1 MKDKIP
7 SGSIV
12 VRNARLA
19 VSMDLQRKRAMGLPI
34 ARFGKKTGQ
43 VYLENADG
51 TITEMGYAMEW
62 GRYSERHR

>member
-1 MKDKIP
+1 MKGKIP
-7 SGSIV
+7 SDGIV

-34 ARFGKKTGQ
+34 ARFNKKTGQ

-51 TITEMGYAMEW
+51 TITEMGCAMER

>member
-7 SGSIV
+7 SDSIV

-19 VSMDLQRKRAMGLPI
+19 VSMDQQRKRAMGLPI
-34 ARFGKKTGQ
+34 ARFDKKTGQ

-51 TITEMGYAMEW
+51 TITEMGRAMER
-62 GRYSERHR
+62 GRYSERHS

>member
-7 SGSIV
+7 SDGIL

-19 VSMDLQRKRAMGLPI
+19 VSMELQRKCAMKLPV
-34 ARFGKKTGQ
+34 AKFDKKTGK

-51 TITEMGYAMEW
+51 TITEMGQAMEQ
-62 GRYSERHR
+62 